1 MKSEIGY
8 SMSRRVTMVFVTVLM
23 SVFMLACGSGD
34 EEGAKANLEPPASQV
49 TPDAG
54 SVVHQVKI
62 VQPGEPL
69 PIEAKECIDLA
80 KAGQY
85 AEAMDPCEHALRNS
99 TGAVMVDVMKAY
111 DEARSH
117 APKASKAAAREAAAG
132 HGH

>member
-1 MKSEIGY
+1 MKSEIDY
-8 SMSRRVTMVFVTVLM
+8 SRSRRVTMVFVAVLM

-34 EEGAKANLEPPASQV
+34 EEGAKANLEPSASQV

-54 SVVHQVKI
+54 SVVQQVKA
-62 VQPGEPL
+62 L
-69 PIEAKECIDLA
+69 SIEAKKCLDLA

-85 AEAMDPCEHALRNS
+85 VEAIDPCERALRNS
-99 TGAVMVDVMKAY
+99 SEVPVDVMQAY

-117 APKASKAAAREAAAG
+117 VVRDSKAAAREAAAG

>member
-1 MKSEIGY
+1 MKSEIDY

-34 EEGAKANLEPPASQV
+34 EEGAKANLEPSASQV

-54 SVVHQVKI
+54 SVVQQVKA
-62 VQPGEPL
+62 L
-69 PIEAKECIDLA
+69 SIEAKKCLDLT

-85 AEAMDPCEHALRNS
+85 VEAIDPCERALRNS
-99 TGAVMVDVMKAY
+99 SEAPKVEVMQAY

-117 APKASKAAAREAAAG
+117 VVKDSKAAAPEAAAG

>member
-1 MKSEIGY
+1 MKSEIDY

-34 EEGAKANLEPPASQV
+34 EEGAKANLEPSASQV

-54 SVVHQVKI
+54 SVVQQVKA
-62 VQPGEPL
+62 L
-69 PIEAKECIDLA
+69 SIEAKKCLDLT

-85 AEAMDPCEHALRNS
+85 VEAIDPCERALRNS
-99 TGAVMVDVMKAY
+99 SEVPVDVMQAY

-117 APKASKAAAREAAAG
+117 VVKPSKAAAREAAAG

>member
-1 MKSEIGY
+1 MKSEIDY

-34 EEGAKANLEPPASQV
+34 EEGAKANLEPSASQV

-54 SVVHQVKI
+54 SVVQQVKA
-62 VQPGEPL
+62 L
-69 PIEAKECIDLA
+69 SIEAKKCLDLT

-85 AEAMDPCEHALRNS
+85 VEAIDPCERALRNGS
-99 TGAVMVDVMKAY
+99 EVPVDVMQAY

-117 APKASKAAAREAAAG
+117 VVRDSKAAAREAAAG

>member
-1 MKSEIGY
+1 MKSEIDY

-34 EEGAKANLEPPASQV
+34 EEGAKANLEPSASQV

-54 SVVHQVKI
+54 SVVQQVKA
-62 VQPGEPL
+62 L
-69 PIEAKECIDLA
+69 SIEAKKCLDLT

-85 AEAMDPCEHALRNS
+85 VEAIDPCERALRNS
-99 TGAVMVDVMKAY
+99 SEVPVDVMQAY

-117 APKASKAAAREAAAG
+117 VVPTSKAAAREAAAG

>member
-1 MKSEIGY
+1 MKSEIDY

-34 EEGAKANLEPPASQV
+34 EEGAKANLEPSASQV

-54 SVVHQVKI
+54 SVVQQVKA
-62 VQPGEPL
+62 L
-69 PIEAKECIDLA
+69 SIEAKKCLDLA

-85 AEAMDPCEHALRNS
+85 VEAIDPCERALRNS
-99 TGAVMVDVMKAY
+99 SEVPVDVMQAY

-117 APKASKAAAREAAAG
+117 VVKPSKAAAREAAAG

>member
-1 MKSEIGY
+1 MKPEIDY

-34 EEGAKANLEPPASQV
+34 EEGAKANLEPSASQV

-54 SVVHQVKI
+54 SVVQQVKA
-62 VQPGEPL
+62 L
-69 PIEAKECIDLA
+69 SIEAKKCLDFA

-85 AEAMDPCEHALRNS
+85 AEAIDPCERALRNS
-99 TGAVMVDVMKAY
+99 SEVPVEVMQAY

-117 APKASKAAAREAAAG
+117 APKASKAAAPEAAAG

>member
-1 MKSEIGY
+1 MKSEIDY

-34 EEGAKANLEPPASQV
+34 EEGAKANLEPSASQV

-54 SVVHQVKI
+54 SVVQQVKA
-62 VQPGEPL
+62 L
-69 PIEAKECIDLA
+69 SIEAKKCLDLT

-85 AEAMDPCEHALRNS
+85 VEAIDPCERALRNS
-99 TGAVMVDVMKAY
+99 SEVPVDVMQAY

-117 APKASKAAAREAAAG
+117 VVRDSKAAAREAAAG

>member
-1 MKSEIGY
+1 MKSEIDY
-8 SMSRRVTMVFVTVLM
+8 SMSRRVTMIFVTVLM

-34 EEGAKANLEPPASQV
+34 EEGAKANLEPSASQV

-54 SVVHQVKI
+54 SVVQQVKA
-62 VQPGEPL
+62 L
-69 PIEAKECIDLA
+69 SIEAKKCLDLT

-85 AEAMDPCEHALRNS
+85 VEAIDPCERALRNS
-99 TGAVMVDVMKAY
+99 SEVPVDVMQAY

-117 APKASKAAAREAAAG
+117 VVKTSKTAPHEAAAG

>member
-1 MKSEIGY
+1 MKSEIDY

-34 EEGAKANLEPPASQV
+34 EEGAKANLEPSASQV

-54 SVVHQVKI
+54 SVVQQVKA
-62 VQPGEPL
+62 L
-69 PIEAKECIDLA
+69 SIEAKKCLDLT

-85 AEAMDPCEHALRNS
+85 EEAMDPCERALRNS
-99 TGAVMVDVMKAY
+99 TGAAMADVMQAY

-117 APKASKAAAREAAAG
+117 VVKDSKAAAREAAAG

>member
-1 MKSEIGY
+1 
-8 SMSRRVTMVFVTVLM
+8 MVFVTVLM

-34 EEGAKANLEPPASQV
+34 EEGAKANLEPSASQV

-54 SVVHQVKI
+54 SVVQQVKA
-62 VQPGEPL
+62 L
-69 PIEAKECIDLA
+69 SIEAKKCLDLT

-85 AEAMDPCEHALRNS
+85 AEAMDPCERALRNS
-99 TGAVMVDVMKAY
+99 SEVPKVVMQAY

-117 APKASKAAAREAAAG
+117 VVKPSKAAAREAAAG

>member
-1 MKSEIGY
+1 MKSEIDY

-34 EEGAKANLEPPASQV
+34 EEGAKANLEPSASQV

-54 SVVHQVKI
+54 SVVQQVKA
-62 VQPGEPL
+62 L
-69 PIEAKECIDLA
+69 SIEAKKCLDLT

-85 AEAMDPCEHALRNS
+85 VEAIDPCERALRS
-99 TGAVMVDVMKAY
+99 SSEVPVDVMQAY

-117 APKASKAAAREAAAG
+117 VVRDSKAAAPEAAAG

>member
-1 MKSEIGY
+1 
-8 SMSRRVTMVFVTVLM
+8 MVFVTVLM

-34 EEGAKANLEPPASQV
+34 EEGAKANLEPSASQV

-54 SVVHQVKI
+54 SVVQQVKA
-62 VQPGEPL
+62 L
-69 PIEAKECIDLA
+69 SIEAKKCLDLA

-85 AEAMDPCEHALRNS
+85 VEAIDPCERALRNS
-99 TGAVMVDVMKAY
+99 TGAVMVDVMQAY

>member
-1 MKSEIGY
+1 MKSEIDY

-34 EEGAKANLEPPASQV
+34 EEGAKANLEPSASQV

-54 SVVHQVKI
+54 SVVQQVKA
-62 VQPGEPL
+62 L
-69 PIEAKECIDLA
+69 SIEAKKCLDLT

-85 AEAMDPCEHALRNS
+85 VEAIDPCERALRNS
-99 TGAVMVDVMKAY
+99 SEVPVDVMQAY

-117 APKASKAAAREAAAG
+117 VVQTSKAAAREAAAG

>member
-1 MKSEIGY
+1 MKSEIDY

-34 EEGAKANLEPPASQV
+34 EEGAKANLEPSVSQV

-54 SVVHQVKI
+54 SVVQQVKA
-62 VQPGEPL
+62 L
-69 PIEAKECIDLA
+69 SIEAKKWLDLT

-85 AEAMDPCEHALRNS
+85 AEAIDPGERALRNS
-99 TGAVMVDVMKAY
+99 SEVPVDVMQAY

-117 APKASKAAAREAAAG
+117 VVKTSKTAAPEAASG

>member
-1 MKSEIGY
+1 MKSEIDY
-8 SMSRRVTMVFVTVLM
+8 SMSRRLTMIFVTVLM

-34 EEGAKANLEPPASQV
+34 EEGAKANLEPSASQV

-54 SVVHQVKI
+54 SVAQQVKA
-62 VQPGEPL
+62 L
-69 PIEAKECIDLA
+69 SIEAKKCLDLA

-85 AEAMDPCEHALRNS
+85 AEAMDPCERALRNS
-99 TGAVMVDVMKAY
+99 TGAAMADVMQAY

-117 APKASKAAAREAAAG
+117 VPKASKAAAREAAAG

>member
-1 MKSEIGY
+1 
-8 SMSRRVTMVFVTVLM
+8 MVFVTVLM

-34 EEGAKANLEPPASQV
+34 EEGAKANLEPSASQV

-54 SVVHQVKI
+54 SVVQQVKA
-62 VQPGEPL
+62 L
-69 PIEAKECIDLA
+69 SIEAKKCLDLT

-85 AEAMDPCEHALRNS
+85 VEAIDPCERALRNS
-99 TGAVMVDVMKAY
+99 SEVPVDVMQAY

-117 APKASKAAAREAAAG
+117 VVRDSKAAPHEAAAG

>member
-1 MKSEIGY
+1 MKSEIDY

-34 EEGAKANLEPPASQV
+34 EEGAKANLEPSASQV

-54 SVVHQVKI
+54 SVVQQVKA
-62 VQPGEPL
+62 L
-69 PIEAKECIDLA
+69 SIEAKKCLDLT

-85 AEAMDPCEHALRNS
+85 VEAIDPCERALRNS
-99 TGAVMVDVMKAY
+99 SEVPVDVMQAY